1 MENQQQPTSA
11 QSQAISSHNMGYMT
25 PSALQMRLETIDK
38 LEAVEQFLSG
48 MRTYTVHNEETGQV
62 TIVKKKVGKRLMNDE
77 GVSHMVN
84 YVGSIINP
92 QVVQGNYNEDWY
104 RQQLES
110 THKRLAFIITVN
122 KPYWEIDKNSRYS
135 IIGFIMEYVKPYLS
149 RLLDNKERESY
160 AATIRSVESS
170 TMNTGQSWSEKVGIK

>member
-1 MENQQQPTSA
+1 MEGQQPTPQ
-11 QSQAISSHNMGYMT
+11 QSQAINSHNLAYMT

-38 LEAVEQFLSG
+38 IEAIELFLSG
-48 MRTYTVHNEETGQV
+48 VKTYTVQDEQTGKIS
-62 TIVKKKVGKRLMNDE
+62 IVKQKVGKRLMNDE
-77 GVSHMVN
+77 GVSHITN

-92 QVVQGNYNEDWY
+92 QVVQGNYDEEWY
-104 RQQLES
+104 RNMLEM

-122 KPYWEIDKNSRYS
+122 RPYWEIDTNSRYS

-170 TMNTGQSWSEKVGIK
+170 TIQTGENWQQKLGIK

>member
-1 MENQQQPTSA
+1 MDNQQQPSSA
-11 QSQAISSHNMGYMT
+11 QSNTINSHNMGYLT
-25 PSALQMRLETIDK
+25 PSALQMRLETVDK
-38 LEAVEQFLSG
+38 IEAVELFLSG
-48 MRTYTVHNEETGQV
+48 VRTYTIQDQDTGKIKV
-62 TIVKKKVGKRLMNDE
+62 VKQQVGKRLMNDE
-77 GVSHMVN
+77 GVSHLTN

-122 KPYWEIDKNSRYS
+122 KPYWEIDSNSRYS
-135 IIGFIMEYVKPYLS
+135 IIGFIMEYVKPFLS

-160 AATIRSVESS
+160 AATMTSVESS
-170 TMNTGQSWSEKVGIK
+170 TMNTGQNWQQKLGMK